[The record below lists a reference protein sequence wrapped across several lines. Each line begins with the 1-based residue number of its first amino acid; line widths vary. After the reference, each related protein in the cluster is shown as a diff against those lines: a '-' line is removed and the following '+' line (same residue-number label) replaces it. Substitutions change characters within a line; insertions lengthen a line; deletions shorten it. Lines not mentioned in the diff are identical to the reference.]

1 MSGELIARDFQFQLG
16 GALLLGDSTDYDI
29 VRIVGLDDL
38 PDVRTTDKEKALRHG
53 LYPSADFYGKRVIVI
68 ELEVW
73 ADTPTEMRA
82 AIDVLDAATSVPDA
96 DSDFVG
102 RLTGYSIGDFLI
114 SVRPRK
120 RDLPLDQEMMLGKAN
135 ATIQLEASDPRIYS
149 NLLQSAS
156 TAVVTA
162 AGGLSLPLTLPL
174 DLGGTGDS
182 GTFSAANLGN
192 FEAPWVATINGPI
205 TDPQIQNVTTGELVR
220 VAGSLSATDV
230 LTIDQDNRRIL
241 LNGTQSRYS
250 GLTSDSSLTWGLAPG
265 TTSLRFSGTTS
276 GSPQLTMSWR
286 HTKL

>member
-16 GALLLGDSTDYDI
+16 GALLLGDGTDYDI
-29 VRIVGLDDL
+29 VRVVGLDDL

-102 RLTGYSIGDFLI
+102 RLTGYSIGDFLV

-250 GLTSDSSLTWGLAPG
+250 GLTSDSSLAWGLAPG